1 MHWTSCARPRSRRR
15 GAARRWK
22 ICCHS
27 GSGGSRMPK
36 KESSGKTLRVTWVRS
51 AIGFTKDQKA
61 TVRALG
67 LHRLHETVEHKDTP
81 ALRGML
87 TKVIHLLKIEE

>member
-1 MHWTSCARPRSRRR
+1 MP
-15 GAARRWK
+15 
-22 ICCHS
+22 
-27 GSGGSRMPK
+27 PK
-36 KESSGKTLRVTWVRS
+36 KQASGKTLRVTWVRS

-67 LHRLHETVEHKDTP
+67 LHRLHETVEHQDTP

-87 TKVIHLLKIEE
+87 TKIIHLLKIEE

>member
-1 MHWTSCARPRSRRR
+1 MPR
-15 GAARRWK
+15 
-22 ICCHS
+22 
-27 GSGGSRMPK
+27 
-36 KESSGKTLRVTWVRS
+36 KESTGKTLRVTWVRS
-51 AIGFTKDQKA
+51 AIGFKKDQRA

-87 TKVIHLLKIEE
+87 NKIIHLLKIEE